1 MIISLIAAQAKNRV
15 IGLNNQ
21 LPWDLPEDLNYFK
34 EKTKGKIIIM
44 GRKTFES
51 LPKLLPKRLHIVIS
65 RNTNQ
70 SSTSDLVKYVSSVNE
85 ALKLAQSFIPLWP
98 EEVFIIGGGEIY
110 NQSLPYAH
118 LLYLTEID
126 KDFTGDAYF
135 PIWDKASWTLYS
147 KIQGNP
153 QSSQNNNI
161 NYDFCIYQNKNPLPF

>member
-34 EKTKGKIIIM
+34 EKTKGRIIIM

-65 RNTNQ
+65 RNSHQ
-70 SSTSDLVKYVSSVNE
+70 SSSSELVKYVSSVTE

-110 NQSLPYAH
+110 HQAIEKAHKLYVTEVHAVFDGDVKFPEIHKEIWKEISREDHLDALIPYSFVE
-118 LLYLTEID
+118 Y
-126 KDFTGDAYF
+126 K
-135 PIWDKASWTLYS
+135 
-147 KIQGNP
+147 KI
-153 QSSQNNNI
+153 
-161 NYDFCIYQNKNPLPF
+161 